1 MKKNTATIKVHDE
14 MTIQFISNK
23 ENDKEIEI
31 KLIDDDISTLCEV
44 YCGLCKINNAISQD
58 QNSSMGTTDEPST

>member
-1 MKKNTATIKVHDE
+1 

-44 YCGLCKINNAISQD
+44 YCRLCKINNAISQD